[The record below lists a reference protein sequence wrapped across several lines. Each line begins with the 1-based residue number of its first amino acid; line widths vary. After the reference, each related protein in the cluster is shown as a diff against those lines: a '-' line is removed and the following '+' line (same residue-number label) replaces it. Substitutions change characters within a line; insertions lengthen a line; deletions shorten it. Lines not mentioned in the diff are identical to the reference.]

1 MSLTAASL
9 TQRKRRRPMPPEKAA
24 ALTAMNAKLELAARQ
39 WRATADVID
48 DALVLIDSSDK
59 ILRMNRAAA
68 TSLGGS
74 SWSVWVGK
82 SSVRLTK
89 YPPWNDALK
98 LGQTALLRNSVVTG
112 RAYNAESGRTWQ
124 LWARP
129 IPDPEHAAVL
139 LIARDVTK
147 FLELQDSV
155 RRAETMAA
163 LGELTAGVAH
173 EVRNPLFAISSLVE
187 AWAQQPRRD
196 PTPFVDA
203 LRREVTRVQNLMV
216 ELLEFGK
223 PSSETFQPRRL
234 GDAVN
239 AAVRACEPEA
249 RAQSVRLVMS
259 VRVDAEVAMLPRRL
273 ERVFVNLI
281 QNAIQHSKPGDDV
294 VIEIAS
300 APDSGNQIIEVVVRD
315 QGPGIAAADLPRLF
329 TPFFSRRKGG
339 FGLGLAISHRIIDE
353 HNWRL
358 TAANGHAGGAM
369 MTVVVPLKAD
379 VHD

>member
-1 MSLTAASL
+1 
-9 TQRKRRRPMPPEKAA
+9 MPPEKAA
-24 ALTAMNAKLELAARQ
+24 ALTALNAKLELAARQ

-48 DALVLIDSSDK
+48 DALVLIDSSDR

-74 SWSVWVGK
+74 SWSVWVAK
-82 SSVRLTK
+82 SSSRIAK

-98 LGQTALLRNSVVTG
+98 LGQTALLRNTVVTS
-112 RAYNAESGRTWQ
+112 RAYNVESGRTWQ

-129 IPDPEHAAVL
+129 LPDPAHAAVL

-173 EVRNPLFAISSLVE
+173 EVRNPLFAVSSLVE
-187 AWAQQPRRD
+187 AWAQQPQRD

-203 LRREVTRVQNLMV
+203 LRREVMRVQALMV

-223 PSSETFQPRRL
+223 PSNETSQPGRL
-234 GDAVN
+234 GDAVRN
-239 AAVRACEPEA
+239 AVRACEREA
-249 RAQSVRLVMS
+249 ALRNVRLTTNVTAD
-259 VRVDAEVAMLPRRL
+259 VEVSMFPHRL

-281 QNAIQHSKPGDDV
+281 LNAIQHSP
-294 VIEIAS
+294 
-300 APDSGNQIIEVVVRD
+300 
-315 QGPGIAAADLPRLF
+315 
-329 TPFFSRRKGG
+329 
-339 FGLGLAISHRIIDE
+339 
-353 HNWRL
+353 
-358 TAANGHAGGAM
+358 
-369 MTVVVPLKAD
+369 
-379 VHD
+379 